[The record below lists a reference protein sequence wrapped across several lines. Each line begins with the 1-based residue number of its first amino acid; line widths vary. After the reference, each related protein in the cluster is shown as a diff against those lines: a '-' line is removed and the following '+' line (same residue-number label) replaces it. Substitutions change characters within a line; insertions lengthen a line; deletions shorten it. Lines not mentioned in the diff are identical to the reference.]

1 MPTPPPGAA
10 ARPCLLVSYGSFSSL
25 LIAALAQAASAQ
37 MNPIEPPQLSQL
49 PPGVSVP
56 TDVRQET
63 TIPQD
68 PVPQKPL
75 PQEPLPKLPPAKD
88 LLPTP
93 DRPTVDDGGSGSESN
108 LTVTR
113 YEVQGSTIFSA
124 DELDKVTRPFIGNV
138 SFAKL
143 LEARSAITK
152 LYVDKGY
159 VTSGAFVP
167 PQTLENGIVKIQVL
181 EGRLEDIKIT
191 GLARLSKDYVRS
203 RLAVAGRSPVNVPRL
218 LEGLKLLQLDPHL
231 EKISADLQAGI
242 QPGTSLLQVKVA
254 EADPFSTN
262 VTFDN
267 GRSPSVGATRI
278 KGSMSHNNVAGM
290 GDSLDIS
297 YSHTKGSDSFDTSY
311 TFPIN
316 AYNGTLRA
324 AMGRT
329 KSDVIEGNF
338 DILGIRANSKYYE
351 FSIRQPI
358 KQTSSEELAL
368 GLTFSRQESQT
379 FLSLEG
385 FSGPFKLSPGADERG
400 QTKISAFRLFQEW
413 NKRTS
418 RQVLAARS
426 QFSIGSTILNANES
440 EEQPGI
446 AKEPDSRFLSW
457 RGQGQWVRLLAPDTL
472 MLVKGDLQLADR
484 PLVPLEQFSAGGQQ
498 TVRGYRQDVLLSDN
512 GLSFS
517 TEVRIPVWRVPK
529 VNGLLQVAPF
539 IDMARG
545 WNKGKTAIENQTL
558 LGAGIGL
565 LWRQNSL
572 SARLDWGIPLLN
584 PAKNKE
590 TLQEKGVYFSINYS
604 PF

>member
-1 MPTPPPGAA
+1 
-10 ARPCLLVSYGSFSSL
+10 
-25 LIAALAQAASAQ
+25 
-37 MNPIEPPQLSQL
+37 
-49 PPGVSVP
+49 
-56 TDVRQET
+56 
-63 TIPQD
+63 
-68 PVPQKPL
+68 
-75 PQEPLPKLPPAKD
+75 
-88 LLPTP
+88 
-93 DRPTVDDGGSGSESN
+93 
-108 LTVTR
+108 
-113 YEVQGSTIFSA
+113 
-124 DELDKVTRPFIGNV
+124 
-138 SFAKL
+138 
-143 LEARSAITK
+143 
-152 LYVDKGY
+152 
-159 VTSGAFVP
+159 
-167 PQTLENGIVKIQVL
+167 
-181 EGRLEDIKIT
+181 
-191 GLARLSKDYVRS
+191 
-203 RLAVAGRSPVNVPRL
+203 
-218 LEGLKLLQLDPHL
+218 
-231 EKISADLQAGI
+231 
-242 QPGTSLLQVKVA
+242 
-254 EADPFSTN
+254 
-262 VTFDN
+262 
-267 GRSPSVGATRI
+267 
-278 KGSMSHNNVAGM
+278 M
-290 GDSLDIS
+290 GDTLDIS

-338 DILGIRANSKYYE
+338 NILGIRANSKYYE

-358 KQTSSEELAL
+358 KQTASEELAL

-379 FLSLEG
+379 FLSLDG

-418 RQVLAARS
+418 RQVLAGRS

-472 MLVKGDLQLADR
+472 LLVKGDLQLADR
-484 PLVPLEQFSAGGQQ
+484 ALVPLEQFSAGGQQ

-545 WNKGKTAIENQTL
+545 WNTGKTAIENQTL
-558 LGAGIGL
+558 VGAGIGL

-572 SARLDWGIPLLN
+572 SARLDWGIPLIN
-584 PAKNKE
+584 QAKNKE